1 MAVSKRNLPA
11 TIEFCTTIDVIR
23 LVIDRFFESIFI
35 GRIRF
40 FIVGLALIRIVV
52 LIGTATRSEEGN
64 TLFP

>member
-1 MAVSKRNLPA
+1 MAVSKHNLPA
-11 TIEFCTTIDVIR
+11 TIEFCTAIDVIR
-23 LVIDRFFESIFI
+23 LVIDRFFETIFI